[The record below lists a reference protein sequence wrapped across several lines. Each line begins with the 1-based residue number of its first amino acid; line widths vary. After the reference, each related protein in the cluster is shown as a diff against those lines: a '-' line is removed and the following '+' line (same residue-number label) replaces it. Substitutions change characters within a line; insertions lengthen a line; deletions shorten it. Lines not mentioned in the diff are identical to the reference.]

1 MIQSCH
7 QPYFTMI
14 INDLKLS
21 PNAESNAMLLL
32 NTKLNAPPV
41 RPSHVQRLKLIQR
54 LDKLRDYKLALI
66 VASAGYGKTAL
77 VSEWIAQSPLRVVWF
92 SIDAGDNDP
101 VRFWDYVIAA
111 IQTAYPNIG
120 EITLPLLH
128 EPQPLPIETI
138 LSTFIN
144 ELAALPDSFVLVL
157 DDYHVIESAAIHD
170 GLVFLVERMPALM
183 HIIMTT
189 RTDPPLPLARMRVRS
204 QLLELRSAN
213 LRFSQQQMETF
224 FTEVMGL
231 TLTSEEVAALD
242 TRVEGWIAGLQLA
255 GLALQGKRDT
265 AGFIASFAGDHH
277 YVLDYLGDEILDR
290 QPEAIQQFLMQ
301 TSILE
306 RLNGDLCDIVIGT
319 VDSQSILEHLER
331 NHFFVVALDDK
342 RQWYRYHRLFADFL
356 HHRLRL
362 KYPEHVKGLHQQ
374 ASQWFE
380 RNGLQAEAISHALA
394 AQDNERAAELVQS
407 IAELLI
413 WRRAEHNTLL
423 GWLTALP
430 HSILQSYP
438 RLYLYHAWVLYL
450 TNQMNAAEQRIHDAE
465 NALNHMVGSPDPL
478 IAGMLAAV
486 HSTLTGA
493 HHQFPQT
500 LTLSRMALELLP
512 EEAVSWRC
520 MAAIN
525 LGVTCAYIGEVRE
538 AVEVLSYAMELS
550 QEIGSSFAMLSAFW
564 HLSSLQTAQL
574 ALRTAENTC
583 QQLEH
588 SINMPGL
595 QRFPT
600 SGYVALL
607 LGEISMERN
616 QLNAAE
622 RYLLESVEQINPESF
637 PVTLL
642 RAYVVLSRLKTL
654 QEDTEGAGH
663 YWQLAEQLERMSK
676 LQGRSPLLSIS
687 RVRRWLEQG
696 NLAAA
701 EAWVAENQLGFDDE
715 FSYHRESY
723 YLMLARLHIAR
734 GEIAD
739 KALYLLERM
748 IKRAEDSQRNGSL
761 IRALILQAI
770 AFSACN
776 NSQQVTVSLARALSL
791 AEQEQPLRVFADE
804 GQPMTLLLEK
814 VLEMQ
819 RKGQLA
825 VPISSEYVARL
836 LTVMGKRGQSPAP
849 IRRPAGHLADA
860 LSTRELEVLRLLA
873 EGMDSNE
880 IAERLVIAVDTARKH
895 IKNIYSKLDV
905 HSRWEAIKHAE
916 EYSLL

>member
-1 MIQSCH
+1 
-7 QPYFTMI
+7 
-14 INDLKLS
+14 
-21 PNAESNAMLLL
+21 MLVL

-41 RPSHVQRLKLIQR
+41 RTSQVQRLGLIQR
-54 LDKLRDYKLALI
+54 LDKLRDYKLTLI
-66 VASAGYGKTAL
+66 VAAAGYGKTAL
-77 VSEWIAQSPLRVVWF
+77 VSDWIAQSSLKVVWF

-101 VRFWDYVIAA
+101 VRFWDYVIATM
-111 IQTAYPNIG
+111 QTAYPQIG
-120 EITLPLLH
+120 QKTLPPLH

-138 LSTFIN
+138 LSTLIN
-144 ELAALPDSFVLVL
+144 ELAGLPDAFVLVL
-157 DDYHVIESAAIHD
+157 DDYHVIESSAIHE
-170 GLVFLVERMPALM
+170 GMAFLIERMPALM
-183 HIIMTT
+183 HVIMTT

-204 QLLELRSAN
+204 QLLELRSAD
-213 LRFSQQQMETF
+213 LRFSHQEIETF
-224 FTEVMGL
+224 FSDVMGL
-231 TLTSEEVAALD
+231 ELTPEEVSALD

-290 QPEAIQQFLMQ
+290 QPETIQQFLLQ

-306 RLNGDLCDIVIGT
+306 RLNGDLCDTVIRA
-319 VDSQSILEHLER
+319 VDSHSVLEYLER

-356 HHRLRL
+356 HHRLKQKSPNL
-362 KYPEHVKGLHQQ
+362 VKALHQR
-374 ASQWFE
+374 SSLWFE
-380 RNGLQAEAISHALA
+380 ANGSQTEAISHALA

-423 GWLTALP
+423 SWLTALP
-430 HSILQSYP
+430 DSVLKSYP

-450 TNQMNAAEQRIHDAE
+450 TNHMSAADQCIHDAE
-465 NALNHMVGSPDPL
+465 HVLSQTSDTPDSL
-478 IAGMLAAV
+478 TAGMLAAV
-486 HSTLTGA
+486 HSTLTGT
-493 HHQFPQT
+493 HQQFSET
-500 LTLSRMALELLP
+500 LTLSRKALDVLP

-525 LGVTCAYIGEVRE
+525 LGVTCAYIGEVHE

-574 ALRTAENTC
+574 FLHNAENIC
-583 QQLEH
+583 QQLTQAA
-588 SINMPGL
+588 NMPAL
-595 QRFPT
+595 QHFPI
-600 SGYVALL
+600 SGYIALL

-616 QLNAAE
+616 DLDAAQ
-622 RYLLESVEQINPESF
+622 RYLMESAEQINPESF
-637 PVTLL
+637 PLALL
-642 RAYVVLSRLKTL
+642 RAYLALSRLKTI
-654 QEDTEGAGH
+654 QADTGSAEY

-676 LQGRSPLLSIS
+676 LQGRSTLLSIS
-687 RVRRWLEQG
+687 RARRWLEQG
-696 NLAAA
+696 KH
-701 EAWVAENQLGFDDE
+701 EAVESWVAENQLGLDDE
-715 FSYHRESY
+715 FSYHREAH
-723 YLMLARLHIAR
+723 YLLLARLYIAN
-734 GEIAD
+734 GNMAD
-739 KALYLLERM
+739 KALYLLARM
-748 IKRAEDSQRNGSL
+748 VKRAEASQRKGSL
-761 IRALILQAI
+761 IRALIVQAI
-770 AFSACN
+770 AFHACN
-776 NSQQVTVSLARALSL
+776 DSHHAIQSLARALSL
-791 AEQEQPLRVFADE
+791 AEKEQPLRVFADE
-804 GQPMTLLLEK
+804 GHPMTLLLEK
-814 VLEMQ
+814 VIDMQ

-825 VPISSEYVARL
+825 VSISSVYVARL
-836 LTVMGKRGQSPAP
+836 LTATGKRGQSPAP
-849 IRRPAGHLADA
+849 IRRTVGHLADA

-916 EYSLL
+916 EFSLL